1 MTAKVLLVEDDADL
15 VRALKVN
22 LTHEGYE
29 VSWAKDGEEGF
40 NLACRGGHD
49 LVLLDLMLPKMDG
62 FEVLRR
68 LRESGSRV
76 PVICLT
82 ARGQESDVVAGLSLG
97 ADDYVVKPF
106 SVAELMARI
115 EAALR
120 RSPTG
125 PAQGVVALGA
135 VKVDLKALTATRE
148 DESVV
153 ELTPIELD
161 ILRYLLDRRGRAVPR
176 EEVLK
181 DLWGLDRFATTR
193 TLDNHV
199 ARLRKKLEPDAER
212 PTIILTVHGVGYR
225 IP

>member
-1 MTAKVLLVEDDADL
+1 MRAKLLLVEDDADL
-15 VRALKVN
+15 VRALRVN

-29 VSWAKDGEEGF
+29 VQWAADGEEGLR
-40 NLACRGGHD
+40 LARRGGHD
-49 LVLLDLMLPKMDG
+49 LVLLDLMLPKLDG
-62 FEVLRR
+62 FEVLKR
-68 LRESGSRV
+68 LRKSGSEL

-125 PAQGVVALGA
+125 SAERIVSLPG
-135 VKVDLKALTATRE
+135 VKVDLEARTAIRDGDAE
-148 DESVV
+148 AD
-153 ELTPIELD
+153 LTPIEMD
-161 ILRYLLDRRGRAVPR
+161 ILCYLVERRGRAVAR
-176 EEVLK
+176 EDILK
-181 DLWGLDRFATTR
+181 DLWGLDRLATTR

-199 ARLRKKLEPDAER
+199 ARLRKKLEQNHDR
-212 PTIILTVHGVGYR
+212 PAVILTVHGVGYR

>member
-1 MTAKVLLVEDDADL
+1 MRAKLLLVEDDENL
-15 VRALKVN
+15 VRALRVN
-22 LTHEGYE
+22 LMHEDYE
-29 VSWAKDGEEGF
+29 VEWAGDGETGLR
-40 NLACRGGHD
+40 LAKRGGHD
-49 LVLLDLMLPKMDG
+49 LVLLDLMLPKLDG
-62 FEVLRR
+62 FEVLKR
-68 LRESGSRV
+68 LRKSGSEI

-125 PAQGVVALGA
+125 SADRIIDLLG
-135 VKVDLKALTATRE
+135 VKVDLEARLAIRGDKTE
-148 DESVV
+148 V
-153 ELTPIELD
+153 ELTPIEMD
-161 ILRYLLDRRGRAVPR
+161 ILCYLVERRGRAVAR
-176 EEVLK
+176 EDILK
-181 DLWGLDRFATTR
+181 DLWGLDRLATTR

-199 ARLRKKLEPDAER
+199 ARLRKKLEESPER
-212 PTIILTVHGVGYR
+212 PAVILTVHGVGYR